1 MENNPK
7 KGIAIMLLCS
17 LFSSLSAAGTKYA
30 SAYLSLPVIV
40 FVQYG
45 MGLLFTIPILMRKKE
60 NGFATKRWRM
70 HLFRGISGLAAI
82 YAYYLALTRI
92 QLVEATLL
100 RSSSPLWV
108 PIIIQFWLKIKIPG
122 RRWLPLIIGFIGVV
136 FILRPMPGAI
146 SVWHLVALSSAI
158 LIGTTMVSTRLLL
171 YTESTAIILF
181 YYYALAVLISL
192 PLAVTTFQPAPW
204 SAWAVLLI
212 SGIFLYVAMNFYTIA
227 FQYAKPSIVSP
238 IVFFGVALAG
248 VWGWVFW
255 NQIPV
260 IWTYLGISLVV
271 IGAIVILVQ
280 ERPEDQLP
288 PDVVSPLSPVGK
300 PS

>member
-30 SAYLSLPVIV
+30 STYLSLPVIV

-108 PIIIQFWLKIKIPG
+108 PIIIWGWLKIKIPG
-122 RRWLPLIIGFIGVV
+122 RRWLPLIIGFYRCGVYPEPRH
-136 FILRPMPGAI
+136 FCHRYLASRPPTGA
-146 SVWHLVALSSAI
+146 
-158 LIGTTMVSTRLLL
+158 T
-171 YTESTAIILF
+171 
-181 YYYALAVLISL
+181 
-192 PLAVTTFQPAPW
+192 
-204 SAWAVLLI
+204 
-212 SGIFLYVAMNFYTIA
+212 
-227 FQYAKPSIVSP
+227 
-238 IVFFGVALAG
+238 
-248 VWGWVFW
+248 
-255 NQIPV
+255 
-260 IWTYLGISLVV
+260 
-271 IGAIVILVQ
+271 
-280 ERPEDQLP
+280 D
-288 PDVVSPLSPVGK
+288 GK
-300 PS
+300 ID